1 MDDNNTVPMAQDER
15 TAFVVIRNL
24 TYSRALLLKMRLEM
38 EGVQGFISHI
48 HQPEIGVDLN
58 VPEADAALA
67 YQLLDELKFASGS
80 EKEAIVHKMRGLRRI
95 LVPVDFSELSVKA
108 AHYALELARSLKAE
122 VMLLNVWFNSANQ
135 GFILNELYAFQLNVE
150 ELLREQEQ
158 EAQARIEDLATELR
172 KRVRDEKMRGV
183 KVDYDLIRGSPVEG
197 ILAYIDDYKPGTI
210 VMGTHGKQREGLTL
224 LGSTTARLIDRCPV
238 PVLAVPWGYN
248 TASFTTPRNVAY
260 ITRFDENDMQA
271 IHRLVAFV
279 RPFQV
284 KVYCVHIHTED
295 SLKLDS
301 MRMKTL
307 RNHFTEAITD
317 VEIECGLIESSD
329 AVEGLLDFVREK
341 QIDVIALISR
351 KRNIIEQLLKPSLTR
366 KLLFGSDIP
375 LLVFRETENASWI
388 ASKS

>member
-1 MDDNNTVPMAQDER
+1 MNDKDTVTLTQDGRE
-15 TAFVVIRNL
+15 AFVIIRNL

-38 EGVQGFISHI
+38 EGIQGFITHI
-48 HQPEIGVDLN
+48 HQPELGVDLN
-58 VPEADAALA
+58 VPVADAARA
-67 YQLLDELKFASGS
+67 YQLLDELRLAAGS
-80 EKEAIVHKMRGLRRI
+80 EKEAIVRKMRGLRRI

-108 AHYALELARSLKAE
+108 AHYALELARTLKAE
-122 VMLLNVWFNSANQ
+122 LMLLNVWFNAANQ
-135 GFILNELYAFQLNVE
+135 GFVFNEMFAYQLNVD

-158 EAQARIEDLATELR
+158 EAQAQIEDLATELR

-183 KVDYDLIRGSPVEG
+183 KVDYDLIRGSPVES
-197 ILAYIDDYKPGTI
+197 ILAYIDDYRPGTV
-210 VMGTHGKQREGLTL
+210 VMGTHGRRREGLAL
-224 LGSTTARLIDRCPV
+224 LGSTTARLIEKCPV
-238 PVLAVPWGYN
+238 PVLAVPWGYD
-248 TASFTTPRNVAY
+248 TANFSTPRNVAY

-284 KVYCVHIHTED
+284 KVYCVHLHPED

-301 MRMKTL
+301 LRMKTL
-307 RNHFTEAITD
+307 KDHFAEVITD
-317 VEIECGLIESSD
+317 VEIECGLIESAD
-329 AVEGLLDFVREK
+329 AVEGLLDFVSERK
-341 QIDVIALISR
+341 IDVIALISR

-388 ASKS
+388 ASKG